1 MAFTRSNYTFTVW
14 RRALRPDAWR
24 RLCLL
29 AQAEPAQPRLR
40 AAGGPMSEREVD
52 AELVARVQRGDKK
65 ADLLVLKYQRKIL
78 RLLARMIRDPSE
90 IEDVAQEAFIKAYRA
105 LLFRGESAFTPGCI
119 ASPSIRRETGWPPR
133 DAVPA
138 RPMR

>member
-29 AQAEPAQPRLR
+29 AQAEPRAAALR

-65 ADLLVLKYQRKIL
+65 VLICW
-78 RLLARMIRDPSE
+78 S
-90 IEDVAQEAFIKAYRA
+90 
-105 LLFRGESAFTPGCI
+105 
-119 ASPSIRRETGWPPR
+119 
-133 DAVPA
+133 
-138 RPMR
+138 

>member
-24 RLCLL
+24 HLL
-29 AQAEPAQPRLR
+29 AQAEPRAAAPAR

-65 ADLLVLKYQRKIL
+65 VLICW
-78 RLLARMIRDPSE
+78 S
-90 IEDVAQEAFIKAYRA
+90 
-105 LLFRGESAFTPGCI
+105 
-119 ASPSIRRETGWPPR
+119 
-133 DAVPA
+133 
-138 RPMR
+138 